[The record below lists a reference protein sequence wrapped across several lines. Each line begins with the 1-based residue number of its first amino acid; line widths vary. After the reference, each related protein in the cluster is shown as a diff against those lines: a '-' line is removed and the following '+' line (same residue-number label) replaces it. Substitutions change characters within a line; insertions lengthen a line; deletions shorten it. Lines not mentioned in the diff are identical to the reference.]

1 MITDGPSMPITFN
14 HSKNPFR
21 ELCRIYKKSA
31 NKLVRPPVAYFVSE
45 SGKEDLLEEEAAD
58 IGGPLGEFFTIAL
71 ESLSKETAP
80 QLFEVDDDHKL
91 PVHSQQLVL
100 CGYFKMMG
108 EIMAHAIIHDEVWFA
123 GLARAVKVYLSTGCT
138 ETAAQVVCTEDVP
151 DLNVRKV
158 LQRMSQVDED
168 EVAFLNSED
177 IVSNLLD
184 ESGVSAS
191 FVTINNA
198 AQVAYEIMV
207 HQVIHKRLREL
218 DEIRKGLNVLHIGTL
233 LMDHPKVTSLVF
245 PTVDEVTVHLHVLL
259 ARVKKDPTSCQ
270 SEKSDTAFGYF
281 HEYLQ
286 NVCKRKEGR

>member
-1 MITDGPSMPITFN
+1 MQYNLIFIKIVFLRACQLSNVITDGPSMPITFN

-21 ELCRIYKKSA
+21 ELCRIYKNSA
-31 NKLVRPPVAYFVSE
+31 NKLVRPPVVYFVSE

-58 IGGPLGEFFTIAL
+58 IGGPLREFFTIAL

-80 QLFEVDDDHKL
+80 QLFEGDDDHKL

-108 EIMAHAIIHDEVWFA
+108 EIVAHAIIHDEVWFA

-138 ETAAQVVCTEDVP
+138 ETTAQVVCTEDVP

-177 IVSNLLD
+177 IVSNLLKVKLVPLFLPLIMQPKLHMRLWYTK
-184 ESGVSAS
+184 VS
-191 FVTINNA
+191 T
-198 AQVAYEIMV
+198 
-207 HQVIHKRLREL
+207 RG
-218 DEIRKGLNVLHIGTL
+218 KGN
-233 LMDHPKVTSLVF
+233 
-245 PTVDEVTVHLHVLL
+245 
-259 ARVKKDPTSCQ
+259 
-270 SEKSDTAFGYF
+270 
-281 HEYLQ
+281 
-286 NVCKRKEGR
+286 

>member
-1 MITDGPSMPITFN
+1 MLKIFKEDVITDGPSMPITFN

-80 QLFEVDDDHKL
+80 QLFEGDDDHKL

-138 ETAAQVVCTEDVP
+138 ETAAQV
-151 DLNVRKV
+151 
-158 LQRMSQVDED
+158 SQVDED

-207 HQVIHKRLREL
+207 HQVIHKR
-218 DEIRKGLNVLHIGTL
+218 
-233 LMDHPKVTSLVF
+233 
-245 PTVDEVTVHLHVLL
+245 
-259 ARVKKDPTSCQ
+259 
-270 SEKSDTAFGYF
+270 
-281 HEYLQ
+281 
-286 NVCKRKEGR
+286 